1 MKLHVGVVIA
11 EIDHVVNYAL
21 KYFVLC
27 VQCII
32 ISGESG
38 AGKTESAH
46 LIVQHL
52 TFLGKVF
59 PSQLCEIMKKS
70 SQPYLNVHFI

>member
-1 MKLHVGVVIA
+1 MYVQIEFILSFIFH
-11 EIDHVVNYAL
+11 
-21 KYFVLC
+21 
-27 VQCII
+27 QCII

-52 TFLGKVF
+52 TFLGKVITETAS
-59 PSQLCEIMKKS
+59 P
-70 SQPYLNVHFI
+70 V

>member
-1 MKLHVGVVIA
+1 MI
-11 EIDHVVNYAL
+11 NYAL
-21 KYFVLC
+21 KFFFVC

-59 PSQLCEIMKKS
+59 PSQLRKIIKKS
-70 SQPYLNVHFI
+70 SQPYPSVHFI

>member
-1 MKLHVGVVIA
+1 M
-11 EIDHVVNYAL
+11 VNYAL
-21 KYFVLC
+21 KYFVFC

-59 PSQLCEIMKKS
+59 PGQLCKIMKKS
-70 SQPYLNVHFI
+70 SQLYPNVHFI

>member
-1 MKLHVGVVIA
+1 MGAVIA
-11 EIDHVVNYAL
+11 AIGYVESCAL
-21 KYFVLC
+21 NCFVLF

-59 PSQLCEIMKKS
+59 LSQSCKTMNKS
-70 SQPYLNVHFI
+70 S

>member
-1 MKLHVGVVIA
+1 MFNGILKHMKIGVKV
-11 EIDHVVNYAL
+11 YSL
-21 KYFVLC
+21 SYQLCTFSSVLYH
-27 VQCII
+27 QCII

-59 PSQLCEIMKKS
+59 TDCHITQIIIL
-70 SQPYLNVHFI
+70 

>member
-1 MKLHVGVVIA
+1 MKTKFF
-11 EIDHVVNYAL
+11 IDAFL
-21 KYFVLC
+21 LF
-27 VQCII
+27 QCII

-52 TFLGKVF
+52 TFLGKV
-59 PSQLCEIMKKS
+59 E
-70 SQPYLNVHFI
+70 